1 MKKKALST
9 LRTSQ
14 LLANGL
20 QKFGR
25 GFVALGLLTAGAC
38 APESAEDLQAEE
50 SLVAQVAEQPLANAR
65 ARFLRSENPVAGQYI
80 VVLNKEEKGSAAA
93 SVSQATR
100 ALENRHGVR
109 AERMYEHALRGFVIR
124 ASEERARALSEDPD
138 VAYVVEDS
146 YVQTTATQ
154 TGATWGL
161 DRINQRYRPLDSTYT
176 YNNTG
181 SGVHA
186 YVIDT
191 GIRAT
196 HSEFGGR
203 VSLDFSSISDGN
215 GASDCHGHGTHV
227 AGTIGGSTYGV
238 AKGVSLHSIRVLSCS
253 GSGTTSGVISGVDWV
268 TANHIKPAVA
278 NMSLG
283 GSANTALDDAVEA
296 SIAAGVVY
304 AVAAGNNNA
313 SACNYSPA
321 RTPNALT
328 VGATDSSD
336 ARASYSNYGTCLDLF
351 APGSSITSAYK
362 DSDTSTASMSGTSM
376 ASPHVAGAVALHLQL
391 NPSATPSAVR
401 TAIINSASSGGE
413 VTNVGTGSPALMLFT
428 GWTAASSSLIS
439 IRTSSG
445 FYFIANG
452 GGGGDV
458 NATATA
464 IGTHEKYNLIDRN
477 GGTLESGDY
486 VNLQA
491 YKGHFMV
498 AEGNGGSDVN
508 ANRDAAG
515 PWELFRIFKVGGTGS
530 TINSGDSFALQ
541 SGNGYYVVAEGNG
554 GGSVNCN
561 RTAIGPWETFTLVK

>member
-1 MKKKALST
+1 MKKLAPSLPVPSSYSSSGLKQLWRGVATLS
-9 LRTSQ
+9 
-14 LLANGL
+14 LLSA
-20 QKFGR
+20 
-25 GFVALGLLTAGAC
+25 AAC
-38 APESAEDLQAEE
+38 GAPELDGAARPE
-50 SLVAQVAEQPLANAR
+50 SLATASSAR
-65 ARFLRSENPVAGQYI
+65 LLRSENRVPGQYI
-80 VVLNKEEKGSAAA
+80 VVLKDAEPGEVSASAEA
-93 SVSQATR
+93 LR
-100 ALENRHGVR
+100 ALESRHGVK
-109 AERMYEHALRGFVIR
+109 AEKTFQHALRGFVMR
-124 ASEERARALSEDPD
+124 GGEDQALALAEDPD
-138 VAYVVEDS
+138 VKYVVEDS
-146 YVQTTATQ
+146 FVEASATQ

-161 DRINQRYRPLDSTYT
+161 DRINQRYSPLDSTYT
-176 YNNTG
+176 YNATG

-191 GIRAT
+191 GIRST

-203 VSLDFSSISDGN
+203 VSLDFTSISDGN
-215 GASDCHGHGTHV
+215 GASDCNGHGTHV

-238 AKGVSLHSIRVLSCS
+238 AKGVSLHAIRVLSCA

-283 GSANTALDDAVEA
+283 GSGNQALDDAVEA

-321 RTPNALT
+321 RTSNALT

-336 ARASYSNYGTCLDLF
+336 SRASYSNYGSCLDLF

-362 DSDTSTASMSGTSM
+362 DSDSSTASLSGTSM

-413 VTNVGTGSPALMLFT
+413 ISNVGTGSPGLMLFT

-452 GGGGDV
+452 GGGGDL

-491 YKGHFMV
+491 YKGHYLV
-498 AEGNGGSDVN
+498 AEGNGGGDMN
-508 ANRDAAG
+508 ANRDSAG
-515 PWELFRIFKVGGTGS
+515 PWELFRILKVGGSG
-530 TINSGDSFALQ
+530 TINSGDTFALQ
-541 SGNGYYVVAEGNG
+541 SGSGHYVVAEGNG
-554 GGSVNCN
+554 GGTVRCD
-561 RTAIGPWETFTLVK
+561 RTAIGAWESFTLVK